1 VDGRDKPAMT
11 PEKWLNMIKTLS
23 QAPAIVL
30 EAEH

>member
-1 VDGRDKPAMT
+1 MAGTSPAMT
-11 PEKWLNMIKTLS
+11 PEKWFNMIKTLS